1 MTLKLTPPAALALT
15 LAATSVAMSSP
26 AVAATSADPGG
37 ECCGDLETRVA
48 ELEATTSRKGNRAVS
63 LQISGEVNRAMLIW
77 DDGKESDAYIVD
89 NAAPSEGSR
98 LRFSGE
104 GTLKPGWKSGF
115 IIEMGFTD
123 SSSMFVNQADDEG
136 GDTSFETRLA
146 NWYIEG
152 ERLGRL
158 TLGQQSSATDGITTI
173 DLSRAHTDPVTWHNA
188 SFGIRDGDGD
198 YTGLT
203 WGNVAWGLEG
213 YKGDF
218 IRYDTP
224 AFYGFVASAS
234 WGENDSWDM
243 ALRFQKD
250 LGTVRVAAGAGYLWV
265 GDESTVSLYP
275 NDTVVASGSI
285 SVMHVPT
292 GLFGNFAGGRVDL
305 SRDALASDDNPDE
318 GGMWMAQAG
327 WERRITPYGATT
339 LYGEYGQYRDI
350 LLGYSNFDGNNTPAL
365 TGGSVAPGSITGTEV
380 QRWGVGA
387 AQQFDSAALE
397 MYAVFNHFEA
407 EVQTTAGDGGALPWY
422 GVVVGSRM
430 KF

>member
-1 MTLKLTPPAALALT
+1 MTSRLT
-15 LAATSVAMSSP
+15 LTAAIALSF
-26 AVAATSADPGG
+26 AAIAPHRGIAADLGAD
-37 ECCGDLETRVA
+37 CCSDLDERVA
-48 ELEATTSRKGNRAVS
+48 ELEATSTRKGNRAVS
-63 LQISGEVNRAMLIW
+63 LVISGEVNRALLIW
-77 DDGKESDAYIVD
+77 DDGTDSDAYVVD
-89 NAAPSEGSR
+89 NAASAEGSKLR
-98 LRFSGE
+98 LSGE
-104 GTLKPGWKSGF
+104 GRLGAGWKSGF
-115 IIEMGFTD
+115 VVEMGFTD
-123 SSSMFVNQADDEG
+123 SSSLFVNQADDEG
-136 GDTSFETRLA
+136 GADGNASFETRLA

-152 ERLGRL
+152 ERFGRV
-158 TLGQQSSATDGITTI
+158 TVGQQSSATDGVTVI

-188 SFGIRDGDGD
+188 SFGIRDADGD

-224 AFYGFVASAS
+224 AFYGFMASAA
-234 WGENDSWDM
+234 WGEDDGWDV

-250 LGTVRVAAGAGYLWV
+250 LNSVRVAAGAGYLWV
-265 GDESTVSLYP
+265 GDDSNVSLYP

-292 GLFGNFAGGRVDL
+292 GLFGNFAGGHVDIA
-305 SRDALASDDNPDE
+305 REALIGPDNPDE
-318 GGMWMAQAG
+318 GTMWMAQAG
-327 WERRITPYGATT
+327 VEKRIMPFGATT
-339 LYGEYGQYRDI
+339 LYGEYGQYQDM
-350 LLGYSNFDGNNTPAL
+350 LLGFSGFDGNNPGIA
-365 TGGSVAPGSITGTEV
+365 GGSVAPGTITGTEV

-387 AQQFDSAALE
+387 VQQFDTAALE

-407 EVQTTAGDGGALPWY
+407 EVQTTSGDAGAEPWY